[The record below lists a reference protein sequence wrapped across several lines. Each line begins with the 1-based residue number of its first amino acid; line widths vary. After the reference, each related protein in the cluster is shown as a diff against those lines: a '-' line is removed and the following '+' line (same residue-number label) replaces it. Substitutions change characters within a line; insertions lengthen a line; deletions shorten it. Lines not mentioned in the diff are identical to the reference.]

1 MNLPNKLTMFRI
13 FMIPVFMLVLIF
25 NWPAG
30 GAIVLGAHIY
40 WSHVLAAVIFA
51 VASIT
56 DFLDGH
62 IARSRNLVT
71 NFGKFADPLAD
82 KMLTMTAF
90 VFLISLNLA
99 PAWVVA
105 IIVCRELAVTGL
117 RLILAEN
124 KGQVLA
130 AKMPGK
136 IKTTTQMLSIIFLL
150 LGDVYCMIQ
159 PHLPIRLPCF
169 DFTPIICPTFGG
181 WLLKG
186 YLTDFGCYKL
196 SWCDGRCVQGPGTY
210 SPRRAD
216 PRLLAI
222 PASCRRVA
230 AYSPN

>member
-117 RLILAEN
+117 RLLLVEH
-124 KGQVLA
+124 GEVMA
-130 AKMPGK
+130 AAWPGK
-136 IKTTTQMLSIIFLL
+136 VKTATQMVAIILL
-150 LGDVYCMIQ
+150 FINNIPFSAL
-159 PHLPIRLPCF
+159 HLPLDQIMLYACLI
-169 DFTPIICPTFGG
+169 FTIYSGVDYFAKNKDVF
-181 WLLKG
+181 KG
-186 YLTDFGCYKL
+186 
-196 SWCDGRCVQGPGTY
+196 SR
-210 SPRRAD
+210 
-216 PRLLAI
+216 
-222 PASCRRVA
+222 
-230 AYSPN
+230 